1 MSHKPYRFRLY
12 IVGGNV
18 GSARAD
24 PDLRAVLEA
33 CLPGRFELEVIDLR
47 ENAERAEEDKVL
59 AAPTVIRIAPAPER
73 RAIGSMSDAAAVRD
87 ALSLPFPK
95 GGAD

>member
-33 CLPGRFELEVIDLR
+33 CLPGRYELEVIDLR
-47 ENAERAEEDKVL
+47 ENAARAEEDKVI
-59 AAPTVIRIAPAPER
+59 AAPTVIRVAPLPGR
-73 RAIGSMSDAAAVRD
+73 RAIGNLSDAAAVCA
-87 ALSLPFPK
+87 ALSLPSPS
-95 GGAD
+95 

>member
-1 MSHKPYRFRLY
+1 M
-12 IVGGNV
+12 GGSV

-24 PDLRAVLEA
+24 QDLRQVLEA

-47 ENAERAEEDKVL
+47 ENAARAEEDKVI
-59 AAPTVIRIAPAPER
+59 AAPTVIRVAPLPER
-73 RAIGSMSDAAAVRD
+73 RAIGTLSDAAAVCA

-95 GGAD
+95 DSAD